1 MLCSSAAIAASAGSP
16 SHRESAGACGKTAI
30 AGTRSGLAQI
40 AAATPVCV
48 DRNPSDPRSPEP
60 CRKRITGHF
69 FDASNARGTYT
80 EYGYRAPRTVTDRI
94 RNPVS
99 CGVIVRQESSAANA
113 SNGRLGSRMRMR
125 KNTVTQPRARA
136 TPLLY
141 NRRVTVSKR
150 EKAFNTAC
158 QEEVYRQ
165 VKSYLDELVD
175 EHFDDAEHCDFYLKY
190 GSTVLEISIDPY
202 QEDDAV
208 IEVLAF
214 CVQGVEPSF
223 ELMSELLKVNAEVP
237 LGAFS
242 MVGEHVFFSHSF
254 LGRRLHP
261 EQLIASL
268 DIVANVSDEYDE
280 KLVAKYGGE
289 TAIDCLRS
297 GGFRPPVQL
306 AARKA
311 DSN

>member
-1 MLCSSAAIAASAGSP
+1 VIP
-16 SHRESAGACGKTAI
+16 SHH
-30 AGTRSGLAQI
+30 GTRDSFALQSTAM
-40 AAATPVCV
+40 PVK
-48 DRNPSDPRSPEP
+48 
-60 CRKRITGHF
+60 RKKT
-69 FDASNARGTYT
+69 
-80 EYGYRAPRTVTDRI
+80 
-94 RNPVS
+94 
-99 CGVIVRQESSAANA
+99 
-113 SNGRLGSRMRMR
+113 
-125 KNTVTQPRARA
+125 
-136 TPLLY
+136 
-141 NRRVTVSKR
+141 
-150 EKAFNTAC
+150 FNTAC

-165 VKSYLDELVD
+165 VKAYLDELVD

-223 ELMSELLKVNAEVP
+223 ELMQELMRVNAEVP

-242 MVGEHVFFSHSF
+242 MSGENVFFSHSF
-254 LGRRLHP
+254 LGRRLRP

-289 TAIDCLRS
+289 TAIDRLRS
-297 GGFRPPVQL
+297 GGGKPPVHIS
-306 AARKA
+306 ARKA